1 MAVLFD
7 ATELPAADR
16 NAALEDIFDQIG
28 VPTGVTNRGPAEK
41 VSTRLHHWKFG
52 ANDLFLAQ
60 GAGLRLTRTPAQVRA
75 AAPEAI
81 RVGFQISGTYTL
93 TVGGYDEARGAG
105 HVNFTDK
112 SLPCEFTQYGAAA
125 SVASFELSY
134 DQLGFP
140 VDVLRKAGRILPSS
154 PVYALVQGHMAGLC
168 RRADALARDTSA
180 GTIGDATL
188 ELVRAM
194 ISSAGEDDDLR
205 TNSVMNETL
214 YTRIVAFIHNNLTD
228 PGLSPERIARE
239 HYISVRQLYELW
251 AHKQLSLSEWI
262 MSERLEGARRAL
274 AVHASTSATI
284 GAIARRWG
292 FRDSAHFSRRF
303 RAAYGLTPREWRQL
317 NQAASASPGA
327 RADAG
332 NDGRGE

>member
-1 MAVLFD
+1 MAVLFE
-7 ATELPAADR
+7 ATDLSSEADR
-16 NAALEDIFDQIG
+16 NAAVEKMYAQLG
-28 VPTGVTNRGPAEK
+28 VPMHVEFCRPAERTSIRFQRWRFGTTDLIENHAPGLK
-41 VSTRLHHWKFG
+41 V
-52 ANDLFLAQ
+52 
-60 GAGLRLTRTPAQVRA
+60 TRTHRHVRA

-81 RVGFQISGTYTL
+81 WLGFQVSGTYTL
-93 TVGGYDEARGAG
+93 SADGYDESRGAG
-105 HVNFTDK
+105 HVRITDQT
-112 SLPCEFTQYGAAA
+112 LPAEFTQYGAAA
-125 SVASFELSY
+125 SNVNFQLSY

-140 VDVLRKAGRILPSS
+140 VEVVRKAARILPSS
-154 PVYALVQGHMAGLC
+154 PVYALMQAHMASLW
-168 RRADALARDTSA
+168 RRVDALARDASA
-180 GTIGDATL
+180 GMIGDATL
-188 ELVRAM
+188 ELARAL
-194 ISSAGEDDDLR
+194 IASAGQDDFR

-251 AHKQLSLSEWI
+251 AHHELSLAEWI

-274 AVHASTSATI
+274 AVHASASTTI

-317 NQAASASPGA
+317 NQS
-327 RADAG
+327 
-332 NDGRGE
+332 